1 MAAAVAEH
9 AFFQYE
15 RALQREA
22 EPELRVSLPPA
33 PAAQAPPEP
42 GGRAD
47 APGSQPKTE
56 PEALAA
62 AATDAAVAAADGGG
76 SRSMVLGV
84 EYEAGASGSGL
95 CFWDG
100 CVCLSILCMQDCI

>member
-1 MAAAVAEH
+1 MAIAEH

-22 EPELRVSLPPA
+22 DPELRIALPPA
-33 PAAQAPPEP
+33 RAARAPPEP

-47 APGSQPKTE
+47 APDAQPSVEAEE
-56 PEALAA
+56 PAAARMDAA
-62 AATDAAVAAADGGG
+62 AAAAAADDGGG
-76 SRSMVLGV
+76 RRSMVLGV

-100 CVCLSILCMQDCI
+100 CALAVVL